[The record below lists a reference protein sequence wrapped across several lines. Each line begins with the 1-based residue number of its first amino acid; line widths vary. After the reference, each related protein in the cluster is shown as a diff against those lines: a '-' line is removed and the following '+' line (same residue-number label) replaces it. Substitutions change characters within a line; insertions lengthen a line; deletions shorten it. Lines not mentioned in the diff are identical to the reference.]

1 MNSQELKD
9 LLDYIQKNNSWEH
22 MAEAFDRDRYVFK
35 YIDICYDTREGT
47 STKSY
52 PVWSITLRQSR
63 NECIT
68 FQEDELK
75 DIISEFG
82 TLQKDGDTIETENG
96 NISLKE
102 IVFINK

>member
-75 DIISEFG
+75 DIYKFLDKPMKEVANI
-82 TLQKDGDTIETENG
+82 LKQKA
-96 NISLKE
+96 KE
-102 IVFINK
+102 QEKDARM